1 MTEYQMRCVN
11 ARKPHSHIVSAEVQE
26 FLPADRAY
34 GERKPLLVAPPLLPE
49 SASFAIRAVGAGADT
64 CGCRKPHPE
73 HRPGTLYQKERR

>member
-34 GERKPLLVAPPLLPE
+34 GERKPLLVTTIVARIGQGVFSPNG
-49 SASFAIRAVGAGADT
+49 R
-64 CGCRKPHPE
+64 
-73 HRPGTLYQKERR
+73 QRR